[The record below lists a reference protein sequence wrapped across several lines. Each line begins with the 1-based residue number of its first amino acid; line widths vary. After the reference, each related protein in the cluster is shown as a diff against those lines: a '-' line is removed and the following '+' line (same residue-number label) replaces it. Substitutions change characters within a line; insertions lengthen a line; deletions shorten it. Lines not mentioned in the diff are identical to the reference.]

1 LEWVSAVGPGGATKE
16 NIIEWPL
23 AVRLWNR
30 LVGLAISKI
39 GKVERLLPYLGLY
52 SYSYG
57 ENRPLTEKE
66 REEAR
71 LWKTSGASNNPINRK
86 LRDGLMAV
94 QGYLGKGKG
103 KGLEGFVSEQAFN
116 DFFLEWVV
124 RPYHD
129 GLYARVKKAASVV
142 RQLDPYILPEWKA
155 LDSLWSDVFQYKSDV
170 SGFPTRA
177 QVLSRKNDDIALEE
191 GGRVLRLWLILRR
204 IVRSQ
209 ASATENLASQT
220 REWPKAARRWDKG
233 LGQDRLNMGNPTINP
248 TSPREGSVLDFWEQ
262 QLADVLKRGG
272 VSSDA
277 EHLASLS
284 QHPRKGG
291 SDE

>member
-1 LEWVSAVGPGGATKE
+1 
-16 NIIEWPL
+16 
-23 AVRLWNR
+23 
-30 LVGLAISKI
+30 
-39 GKVERLLPYLGLY
+39 
-52 SYSYG
+52 
-57 ENRPLTEKE
+57 
-66 REEAR
+66 
-71 LWKTSGASNNPINRK
+71 
-86 LRDGLMAV
+86 MAV